1 MEKDIINGEG
11 TTDDGNRSRP
21 RGWRFRLAAAVL
33 AAVGLAMH
41 SYHVDISDTRY
52 AAQPVA
58 ASSANIANTTPG
70 IAGTDPA
77 IDLE

>member
-52 AAQPVA
+52 AAQLAV
-58 ASSANIANTTPG
+58 
-70 IAGTDPA
+70 
-77 IDLE
+77 DLNRDGHFIGLD

>member
-21 RGWRFRLAAAVL
+21 RGWQARLVIAVL
-33 AAVGLAMH
+33 AAVGL
-41 SYHVDISDTRY
+41 VVGGRCVNTSDTHY

-58 ASSANIANTTPG
+58 SSADIANTTPG